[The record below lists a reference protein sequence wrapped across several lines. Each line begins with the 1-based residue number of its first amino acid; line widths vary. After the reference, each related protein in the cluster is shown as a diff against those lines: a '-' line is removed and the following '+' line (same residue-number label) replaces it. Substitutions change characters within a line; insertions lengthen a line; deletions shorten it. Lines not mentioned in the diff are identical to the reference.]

1 MSACCNRDEAAA
13 VELMEAT
20 KLAGALDLQG
30 GHSQR
35 SALHVASVKGLA
47 GTVAKLLSHGAD
59 AALTDEDGKTALWL
73 ACDNGHEAAAAELM
87 EATKRAGAL
96 DLQVGDSKRSALHV
110 ASDKGLA
117 GTVAKLLSHGADAAL
132 ADEHG
137 KTALDYAKAD
147 EVKAALR
154 EHGGK
159 HSLFYAVSEGMPEL
173 FATLIEESADVH
185 ARDNGG
191 KTPLDYAKTEE
202 VKAVFAKHSLLAAIR
217 FDRDEQVAEHIA
229 AGADLKARDSL
240 GWTALLLACA
250 HGHEAAAALLAEPS
264 QAAGVLDAVG
274 DDGFSAL
281 LWAEERGLGSVA
293 QKLRE
298 CGAAAVRRPAL
309 ALFRGECGAVQI
321 KVAERTVA
329 FAHSFVTVRSAQRCP
344 LGGKGYY
351 ELEILE
357 LDDKCPQYGF
367 AAPAF
372 ARVLGASGEGVGDD
386 EHSWAVDGA
395 RQRKWHVSSDAGG
408 DQTNTARL
416 SEAFSDLDLD
426 GDGVLSLEEF
436 TPLAKMLGAKEDE
449 DVQEPLINSTQMAM
463 APYPRASSW
472 PSSARHSNA
481 TILMA
486 WPMKRKRGCS
496 NCFQG
501 SACSRTPTSAR
512 GRRATS
518 SASRAT

>member
-1 MSACCNRDEAAA
+1 
-13 VELMEAT
+13 
-20 KLAGALDLQG
+20 
-30 GHSQR
+30 
-35 SALHVASVKGLA
+35 
-47 GTVAKLLSHGAD
+47 
-59 AALTDEDGKTALWL
+59 
-73 ACDNGHEAAAAELM
+73 
-87 EATKRAGAL
+87 
-96 DLQVGDSKRSALHV
+96 LHV

-240 GWTALLLACA
+240 GWTVLLFACA

-281 LWAEERGLGSVA
+281 LWAEERGLDRVSS
-293 QKLRE
+293 KLRE
-298 CGAAAVRRPAL
+298 CGALAVRSPAL
-309 ALFRGECGAVQI
+309 ALFCGENGAVQI

-329 FAHSFVTVRSAQRCP
+329 FAHSFVTVRSALRCP

-351 ELEILE
+351 ELEIME
-357 LDDKCPQYGF
+357 LDKVPQYGF

-372 ARVLGASGEGVGDD
+372 ARVLEASGKGVGDD
-386 EHSWAVDGA
+386 EHSWAVDGGT
-395 RQRKWHVSSDAGG
+395 RQRKCHVSIDARAK
-408 DQTNTARL
+408 TNTASL
-416 SEAFSDLDLD
+416 LETFAGLDLD
-426 GDGVLSLEEF
+426 GDGLLSLEEF
-436 TPLAKMLGAKEDE
+436 TPLANMWGAEDDTAIVQAVLAQLDSDGNGAISENEFLGFFRQALQTDDLDGLADE
-449 DVQEPLINSTQMAM
+449 MQEGMQEMIGRLRTLKKDPYKCTWQVGDIIGLACDLNTMQMYVSVNGNFTVPNGVVFALDPDAVGEGLFAALSGISGKVRYNLGE
-463 APYPRASSW
+463 APFKHAPPAADYQAFAAFENRP
-472 PSSARHSNA
+472 N
-481 TILMA
+481 T
-486 WPMKRKRGCS
+486 
-496 NCFQG
+496 
-501 SACSRTPTSAR
+501 
-512 GRRATS
+512 
-518 SASRAT
+518 